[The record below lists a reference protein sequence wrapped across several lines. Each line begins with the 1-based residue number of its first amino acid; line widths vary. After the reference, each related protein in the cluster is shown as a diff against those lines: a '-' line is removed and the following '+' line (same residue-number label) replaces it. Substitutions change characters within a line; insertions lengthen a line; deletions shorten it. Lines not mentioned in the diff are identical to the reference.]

1 MLKVTGVKL
10 DLVLDIDVYQ
20 FISGGVS
27 YLALSYVKANN
38 AYMKPYYKN
47 EWSMHMIYIDENNLY
62 GWAVNQ
68 YLLAGG
74 FKWLTQDE
82 TWSEYDSKR

>member
-10 DLVLDIDVYQ
+10 DLVLDIHVYQ

-27 YLALSYVKANN
+27 YIALSYVKANN
-38 AYMKPYYKN
+38 AYMKPHYKN
-47 EWSMHMIYIDENNLY
+47 ESSMHICLDEKNLY

-68 YLLAGG
+68 YLRAGG

-82 TWSEYDSKR
+82 T

>member
-27 YLALSYVKANN
+27 YLALRYVKANN

-47 EWSMHMIYIDENNLY
+47 E
-62 GWAVNQ
+62 
-68 YLLAGG
+68 
-74 FKWLTQDE
+74 
-82 TWSEYDSKR
+82 